1 MPTWNFERGFIQNS
15 AEFHRA
21 RCAPRLTMSPT
32 TNLFPQ
38 SGYEILL
45 HDDGR
50 VTYTAPAMVDDDGSD
65 NRAKDPCWQRET
77 SLMHNGE
84 YLDAETVSYG
94 ALPPDIIK
102 AVPGVVLGC
111 RGTAYDPR
119 TGRTVELVAGDVAP
133 HLIHK
138 RLGEISMAACR
149 ELGISPSPINGGED
163 DAIIQYTWWPGVA
176 ARGFALQA
184 YHG

>member
-1 MPTWNFERGFIQNS
+1 MLNWSLERGFIQNS
-15 AEFHRA
+15 ADFHRA
-21 RCAPRLTMSPT
+21 RLGLPPRLMST

-50 VTYTAPAMVDDDGSD
+50 VTYTAPARVDDDGSD
-65 NRAKDPCWQRET
+65 NRAGDPDWQRGT
-77 SLMHNGE
+77 SLRHNGAF
-84 YLDAETVSYG
+84 LDAETISYG

-119 TGRTVELVAGDVAP
+119 TGKTVELVAGDVAP
-133 HLIHK
+133 HLVHK
-138 RLGEISMAACR
+138 RLGEISMAACCA
-149 ELGISPSPINGGED
+149 LGISPSPINGGED
-163 DAIIQYTWWPGVA
+163 DAVVQYTWWPGVPA
-176 ARGFALQA
+176 PGYALQP
-184 YHG
+184 YRG